1 MKIIRDLK
9 GGSLSQT
16 SVISNGNEMW
26 VRKSVSIENNR
37 EYGLVRWHSQI
48 RKNQVLRDLFP
59 EYVLPIINSGID
71 GDFYFFDLPFL
82 ENSQNLFEALN
93 SGVSERLIAKHLYEI
108 VKRIAANRLEG
119 VPGSFSVYL
128 FEEVLR
134 PLLRAS
140 NEVDNEIT
148 CLTQEEIRFFKNRI
162 NFIIPKIKQLISSY
176 SDIELFESFTHGNLT
191 LENVIWDY
199 DNSRLFLIDS
209 YAETYCESVLGDVSQ
224 IYQSSLSG
232 YEAVSNLFS
241 KGEISTINYPYF
253 QIPEVLKAF
262 GAEFDSFISSEEWYD
277 YQILK
282 LFRAS
287 QFTRMFPF
295 KIVNNPRLA
304 FLFLNHAMDLLE
316 DF

>member
-16 SVISNGNEMW
+16 SVIFDGNDKL

-48 RKNQVLRDLFP
+48 RKNQILRDLFP
-59 EYVLPIINSGID
+59 EYVLPIVNAGIEE
-71 GDFYFFDLPFL
+71 DFYFFDLPFL
-82 ENSQNLFEALN
+82 ENSHNLFEALN
-93 SGVSERLIAKHLYEI
+93 SGVSEQLIAKELFEL
-108 VKRIAANRLEG
+108 VKKMAANRLES

-140 NEVDNEIT
+140 NEVNNESSS
-148 CLTQEEIRFFKNRI
+148 LTQDESRYFHSRI
-162 NFIIPKIKQLISSY
+162 KFIIPNIERLISHY
-176 SDIELFESFTHGNLT
+176 SGFELFESFTHGNLT

-199 DNSRLFLIDS
+199 DNNRLFLIDS
-209 YAETYCESVLGDVSQ
+209 YSETYCESVLGDVSQ

-232 YEAVSNLFS
+232 YEAVSNLFWE
-241 KGEISTINYPYF
+241 GQIPTINYPYS
-253 QIPEVLKAF
+253 QVPEVLKAF
-262 GAEFDSFISSEEWYD
+262 SREFESFISCERWYD
-277 YQILK
+277 SQIIN
-282 LFRAS
+282 LFQAS